1 MPEQVRGQVVAAA
14 GCNCLVGRHN
24 CLRHA
29 LRTPQA
35 VTDAAQRC
43 RDALISR
50 GQPEPITFLLAALKW
65 EWRRHVGASLCPCD
79 EEDPAQREQAEE
91 IIRSVRGCRP
101 HLYVLAMGLAQ
112 SPYHDREA
120 HAAFRLLM
128 DKMAETK
135 DDQQIAWCARTWLRH
150 AIGRVSVKPREEDDI
165 SDLLLADE
173 APHRDV
179 LLKDV
184 AFMDLL
190 VSEWLLK
197 RRLDLATAWRCET
210 LKLLTKVAQSPLLD
224 WPLLLAAL
232 AVMAVSVWRWQ
243 PLSLVMAI
251 AWCLLVVIAPHFG
264 RALTPRLL
272 ASVLIGWLALST
284 SGWAW
289 EFASQREHAT
299 MCIVADVVV
308 SILCFFYVLFG
319 EIRRHV
325 GWLDFRRGAR
335 IWLVGALHA
344 LATGLVGFAVVG
356 GVVDAV
362 RGAHWYA
369 PLPSSSLTILKLSP
383 FALTIGLLTQTLWE
397 REAVTEPL

>member
-1 MPEQVRGQVVAAA
+1 MRDSTGAYSLTVSGFEVSVRTKGLVYCESLADAEGIAARARELRVRLQTDADLPNRLVALGLLQQELLNGTVLEGASAAA
-14 GCNCLVGRHN
+14 LYN
-24 CLRHA
+24 
-29 LRTPQA
+29 
-35 VTDAAQRC
+35 
-43 RDALISR
+43 
-50 GQPEPITFLLAALKW
+50 LASAFSS
-65 EWRRHVGASLCPCD
+65 EA
-79 EEDPAQREQAEE
+79 
-91 IIRSVRGCRP
+91 
-101 HLYVLAMGLAQ
+101 YF
-112 SPYHDREA
+112 DREA

-150 AIGRVSVKPREEDDI
+150 AIGRVSVTPREEDDI

-232 AVMAVSVWRWQ
+232 AVMAASVWWWQ

-284 SGWAW
+284 TGWAW

-356 GVVDAV
+356 GVVDAA
-362 RGAHWYA
+362 RGAHWYD
-369 PLPSSSLTILKLSP
+369 PLLSSSLTILKLSP